1 MLKLLKKTQTSKFQ
15 KNCDESNVPAQS
27 YSHSASFS
35 MFTACFL
42 VFFTLTSLSTSPL
55 FAQSL
60 ADKFGGFSRD
70 SNQPIDI
77 EADQLKVNDIKKTAL
92 FSGNVKARQGDFVLR
107 SKFLEVFYDG
117 NARPGAKSGANGKVK
132 KLEAKGKVLITTKD
146 KQSATSEWARF
157 DVAKQTI
164 ILGDTV
170 VLTQGESI
178 LKGGRLIVNLKT
190 RQSRFENANQNKGTT
205 TKKGQRVIM
214 KLDVNPKAVKKLKK
228 PQN

>member
-1 MLKLLKKTQTSKFQ
+1 MLRLLKQTQTSKFQ
-15 KNCDESNVPAQS
+15 NNCDESNVSTQS
-27 YSHSASFS
+27 YFHSASFS
-35 MFTACFL
+35 VWTACFL
-42 VFFTLTSLSTSPL
+42 VFFALTSLSTSPL

-170 VLTQGESI
+170 VLTQGGNI

-190 RQSRFENANQNKGTT
+190 RQSRFENRNQ
-205 TKKGQRVIM
+205 KKGGTAKKGRRVQM
-214 KLDVNPKAVKKLKK
+214 KIDVSPKAVKKLKK